1 MEMGNWRLQNLSHST
16 TALLVISK
24 NEPPTKVAWVDGPE
38 PTPGNHGK
46 YLIPRSKSGSQSS
59 NLTFLGLN
67 MDGH

>member
-1 MEMGNWRLQNLSHST
+1 LGNSRLQNLSHST

-46 YLIPRSKSGSQSS
+46 YLIPRSNQ
-59 NLTFLGLN
+59 GLWFQI
-67 MDGH
+67 